1 MKLRFGRLTTTVAME
16 SPDIAKHIASNIR
29 EFIVSDAS
37 EKAKI
42 NVGKLARNLDVV
54 VATAYR
60 KAVEFAA
67 YRMIGRPS
75 PKGLDAR
82 QYNGGR
88 ARIVGPEGLT
98 IANWQVLSARRI
110 KEQNARNGTNHSG
123 KFLLDSGELQD
134 DVLRIAKNY
143 IKSNS
148 VVKVTYA
155 ERLRS
160 KGKFVSA
167 LSAGEGQLGKVT
179 IRLLPG
185 IREALLPGVQ
195 SGSPLNTDPSLGFEQ
210 ALGFS
215 GEALEKLKGA
225 SNGGFIIPGT
235 QRPLLQPV
243 FTYWTLN
250 KIPQV
255 IARSI
260 KSSMIRDKK
269 VDGSSGAV
277 FTGV

>member
-1 MKLRFGRLTTTVAME
+1 ME
-16 SPDIAKHIASNIR
+16 SPETAKHLTSNIR
-29 EFIVSDAS
+29 EFIVNDAS

-42 NVGKLARNLDVV
+42 NIGKLARNLDVV
-54 VATAYR
+54 VGTAYR

-75 PKGLDAR
+75 PRGADAR

-88 ARIVGPEGLT
+88 ARIMGPEGQT

-110 KEQNARNGTNHSG
+110 KEQNARAGTNHSG
-123 KFLLDSGELQD
+123 KFLLDTGELQE
-134 DVLRIAKNY
+134 DVLRIAKGY
-143 IKSNS
+143 IQRNT

-185 IREALLPGVQ
+185 ISPSLLPGVL
-195 SGSPLNTDPSLGFEQ
+195 SGSALNTDEGLGFER
-210 ALGFS
+210 ALGFT
-215 GEALEKLKGA
+215 GEALEKLRGA

-235 QRPLLQPV
+235 HRPLLQPV
-243 FTYWTLN
+243 FTYWTLH
-250 KIPQV
+250 KLPQV

-260 KSSMIRDKK
+260 KSSLVRDRKI
-269 VDGSSGAV
+269 DGSSGDV
-277 FTGV
+277 YTGI